1 MAIAFEFKKKAIRRD
16 DINTHVFGKYPG
28 NRMFETILQMA
39 NSMLLET
46 FGMELTMLPHVA
58 RKARTTTAKGRQ
70 AAIRD
75 AAKEREGQRTD
86 VYVLTSVLPEKYR
99 RAVGL
104 HREPEKLGFLA
115 VLVGCVYLA
124 GGEISEDELGGVLE
138 PFEVS
143 LREGGEADEQLG
155 SVAELMEEL
164 RRQKYLVRTQ
174 LDDDNRTAVWSLGPR
189 ARVEFP
195 PAALADLALQ
205 MAQAVDQ
212 EAPGL
217 ADKVKKSFGVS
228 VAVEEEGDEVSADE
242 MEE

>member
-1 MAIAFEFKKKAIRRD
+1 MGIAFEFKKKPIRRE
-16 DINTHVFGKYPG
+16 DINTYVFGKYPG
-28 NRMFETILQMA
+28 NRMFETILQMS
-39 NSMLLET
+39 NSILMDT

-58 RKARTTTAKGRQ
+58 RKTRTTTAKGRE

-75 AAKEREGQRTD
+75 AAKEKQGQRTD

-99 RAVGL
+99 RMVSL
-104 HREPEKLGFLA
+104 HREPAKLGFLA
-115 VLVGCVYLA
+115 VVVGCVYLA

-138 PFEVS
+138 PFNVS
-143 LREGGEADEQLG
+143 LKEGGGADEQLG
-155 SVAELMEEL
+155 RVAELMEDL
-164 RRQKYLVRTQ
+164 RKQKYLVKAQ

-189 ARVEFP
+189 ARVELP
-195 PAALADLALQ
+195 PSALADLALQ

-228 VAVEEEGDEVSADE
+228 VGVDEEVEEVSGEE